1 MGHESLHHDSTVKR
15 CLYARRGFPE
25 YWVRS
30 LPDARLDVHHE
41 PDDQYAYLPVTTH
54 GAGDTIAPI
63 MIEGIARA
71 FDRAEARR
79 RREVTLYWIEA
90 VASARA
96 GDSPPPSAG

>member
-15 CLYARRGFPE
+15 CRYARRGFPE

-54 GAGDTIAPI
+54 GAGNTIAPI
-63 MIEGIARA
+63 MIESIAGA

-79 RREVTLYWIEA
+79 RREVACTGSRPSHPHPLA
-90 VASARA
+90 T
-96 GDSPPPSAG
+96 SPDPSAK